1 VGDEKKLSF
10 LGHLAEIRSRLIKS
24 VIALI
29 VAIIIAFIFSN
40 QIFHYLTLPVQ
51 GNQLIFID
59 MTEMLGVYIK
69 VALAAGFIIAMPF
82 IIFQMLLFVTPALTQ
97 KEKKFVFGVIPAV
110 AFMFVAGVAF
120 CYLVLLPPAIRFLF
134 SFGTN
139 IATPQIRIGS
149 YIDVVTRL
157 MFAMGC
163 IFELPVATSFLAR
176 IGIVTSEW
184 LAGKRKWAIILAFV
198 IGAIITPTIDPLNQ
212 TLVAGPLI
220 VIYEMSIWLAKL
232 FQPKYASKAMAVP
245 LDI

>member
-59 MTEMLGVYIK
+59 MTEMLGVYMK

>member
-1 VGDEKKLSF
+1 MGDQKRLPF

-24 VIALI
+24 VIVLI
-29 VAIIIAFIFSN
+29 VTIIIAFVFSN
-40 QIFHYLTLPVQ
+40 QVFHYLTLPVQ

-59 MTEMLGVYIK
+59 MTEMLGVYMK
-69 VALAAGFIIAMPF
+69 VALATGFILAMPF
-82 IIFQMLLFVTPALTQ
+82 LISQVLLFVSPALTQ
-97 KEKKFVFGVIPAV
+97 KEKKYVFVVIPAV

-120 CYLVLLPPAIRFLF
+120 CYLVLLPPAIHFLF
-134 SFGTN
+134 SFGTG

-163 IFELPVATSFLAR
+163 IFELPVAASLLAR

-184 LAGKRKWAIILAFV
+184 LASKRKWAIILAFV
-198 IGAIITPTIDPLNQ
+198 IGAIITPTVDPLNQ

-220 VIYEMSIWLAKL
+220 IIYEMSIWLAKL
-232 FQPKYASKAMAVP
+232 FQPKYAS
-245 LDI
+245 